1 MIRVQ
6 FIPCLAC
13 VAALF
18 LLATSS
24 RATEATNTLSGRVF
38 DLKGHPVAGVSLN
51 ILPTKL
57 INGHAITVIDKFSTQ
72 VNKSDD
78 AGHFSIANVKS
89 GPVQLGV
96 ISPTVQSQQ
105 RYEIVS
111 LKIGAA
117 TFYPMVPAHSKEIK
131 FAVESGSDRE
141 DVVVTVRP
149 LTRYQGQVVFED
161 GESLAN
167 TAVQLEEEWTYKHG
181 ERTISARG
189 LDYYPMRTDANGYF
203 VRYVD
208 EPDFEIRYYTVTVTF
223 QGLIA
228 TTKFRLK
235 SGEQRRDLVF
245 ALEGAPMAIG
255 GKIVFEDGTP
265 LPEAWFTLDV
275 RANTEDE
282 RRLSHVRGQRGTD
295 NEGFFVEPLYQ
306 PGLYAPG
313 RYTAVVEYQGLSATS
328 ETTLKAGE
336 RQDDLVFTLNG
347 APVFFNVFGMELMAP
362 TVPNT
367 IGVWIGAPNGSQYKS
382 VRCNSWQDAQ
392 TKARADGV
400 KLVSINDEVEQEWL
414 VEQFGFLPY
423 WIGLVYSNKTG
434 EWEWSSGEP
443 VTYTNWAMGQPDSMT
458 AENYGIMHGADRGQ
472 WRVRL
477 LGDENFERNTP
488 KAAILEKKLF
498 APDQR

>member
-1 MIRVQ
+1 MIRAQ
-6 FIPCLAC
+6 FMPCLTC
-13 VAALF
+13 VAALL
-18 LLATSS
+18 LLATFSHV
-24 RATEATNTLSGRVF
+24 TEATNTLSGRVL
-38 DLKGHPVAGVSLN
+38 DLEGHPVAGVSLN
-51 ILPTKL
+51 IRPTKL
-57 INGHAITVIDKFSTQ
+57 VNGHAITVIDKFSTQ

-78 AGHFSIANVKS
+78 AGHFSITNVKS
-89 GPVQLGV
+89 GPVQLEV

-117 TFYPMVPAHSKEIK
+117 TFYPMVPAHSKGLK
-131 FAVESGSDRE
+131 FAIESGSDRE

-161 GESLAN
+161 GASLAN
-167 TAVQLEEEWTYKHG
+167 TDVRLEEAWRYKHG
-181 ERTISARG
+181 ESTISGRRG
-189 LDYYPMRTDANGYF
+189 DYPARTDANGYF

-208 EPDFEIRYYTVTVTF
+208 EPDFEIGSYTVTVKF
-223 QGLIA
+223 QGLTA
-228 TTKFRLK
+228 TTTFRLK
-235 SGEQRRDLVF
+235 SGEQRHDLVF

-265 LPEAWFTLDV
+265 LPEALFTLDV
-275 RANTEDE
+275 RANTADK
-282 RRLSHVRGQRGTD
+282 RRLSHLRGRRETD
-295 NEGFFVEPLYQ
+295 KEGFFVEPLYQ
-306 PGLYAPG
+306 PGRYAPG

-328 ETTLKAGE
+328 ETTLKAEE

-347 APVFFNVFGMELMAP
+347 APVFFDVFGMEIMAP
-362 TVPNT
+362 TVPNM
-367 IGVWIGAPNGSQYKS
+367 IGVWIGAANGSQYKS

-392 TKARADGV
+392 TKARTEGV
-400 KLVSINDEVEQEWL
+400 ELVSINDEVEQELL
-414 VEQFGFLPY
+414 VEHFGFLPY

-443 VTYTNWAMGQPDSMT
+443 VTYTNWAIGQPDSVN
-458 AENYGIMHGADRGQ
+458 AANYGIMHGADRGQ

-488 KAAILEKKLF
+488 KAAILEKKSF